1 MDKGIEILQIETRNP
16 HFHEEKG
23 DAHLRQM
30 FLEALGCIFH
40 SKICHPELRDKIKSE
55 LQSREL
61 LEGAEE
67 PPQLQTIK
75 PFKDVDVSAFSQ
87 VLHEKATSYLYCE

>member
-1 MDKGIEILQIETRNP
+1 
-16 HFHEEKG
+16 
-23 DAHLRQM
+23 M